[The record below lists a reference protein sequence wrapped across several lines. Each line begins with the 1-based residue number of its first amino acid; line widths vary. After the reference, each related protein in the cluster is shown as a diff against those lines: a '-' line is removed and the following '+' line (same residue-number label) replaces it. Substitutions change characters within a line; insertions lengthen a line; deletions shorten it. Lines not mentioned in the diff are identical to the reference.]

1 MEQHEEFSDDAQKN
15 LHIENE
21 ILRIKL
27 KAQYGDAFF
36 MENNAAMPPEI
47 ENQFLKNILAFE
59 NEYASTEYT
68 TVYERI
74 GKPTFE
80 PVESL
85 SKPQLAY
92 AIKKINTLLQKSDIT
107 LHINDGPYPDE
118 IIYKFITEELFA
130 HEIEKAPI
138 AGMGV
143 NYIYEEFYPNHQ
155 ADILKRTHTFLH
167 NWFKRTFNEY
177 CTELSWHCTTTD
189 GQKLSR
195 EDIISKMNIFFEAFT
210 EFKDDGYNID
220 NINFSLNDENQ
231 TGMGFAEGM
240 LKYDAIM
247 ENGEKIHYEG
257 PYKLY
262 MEMEDNWWSIFY
274 FVMPG
279 FKW

>member
-15 LHIENE
+15 LQIENE

-36 MENNAAMPPEI
+36 MAGNAAMPPEI

-59 NEYASTEYT
+59 DEHANTDYT

-74 GKPTFE
+74 GKPTFKPAE
-80 PVESL
+80 NL
-85 SKPQLAY
+85 SKPQLAD
-92 AIKKINTLLQKSDIT
+92 AIKKINTLLQKNDIT
-107 LHINDGPYPDE
+107 LHIHDGPYPDE

-130 HEIEKAPI
+130 HEIEKKPI
-138 AGMGV
+138 AGMGA
-143 NYIYEEFYPNHQ
+143 NYIYEKFHPNHK

-167 NWFKRTFNEY
+167 HWFKRDFNEY
-177 CTELSWHCTTTD
+177 CTELSWHCATTD

-195 EDIISKMNIFFEAFT
+195 EDIISKMNIFFEAFS

-220 NINFSLNDENQ
+220 NTNFSLNDENP

-262 MEMEDNWWSIFY
+262 MEMEDNWWSIFN